1 MCRAEPSQAVVADVV
16 IPPQCITPVGQVQQG
31 IVQFTYCRDD
41 FDASGS
47 IDGADLGLLL
57 SWWGNTYE
65 NSDLSLSPR
74 VDLDDS
80 GSIDGADLGVLLAH
94 WGECAVPNG

>member
-1 MCRAEPSQAVVADVV
+1 MVADVV

-31 IVQFTYCRDD
+31 IEQFTYCRDD